1 MGGLTVLGYT
11 NIYYMAG
18 SVQGQDPVSWLA
30 TRTVKMEVSCPR
42 IARYPRVIIFT
53 VNPLAKKM
61 VRSRLQM
68 TAPSGFSVCLWPSPS
83 A

>member
-30 TRTVKMEVSCPR
+30 TRTVKMKVSCPR
-42 IARYPRVIIFT
+42 DCPLPARHY
-53 VNPLAKKM
+53 
-61 VRSRLQM
+61 SQ
-68 TAPSGFSVCLWPSPS
+68 
-83 A
+83 